1 MSTQNFSFLSPKIP
15 GDKERIAQ
23 ERIRAEEQDATK
35 KEHLHL
41 KGKAKARRGL
51 SMVTPPPNKRK
62 ANYYPSRY
70 SSPILVPIP
79 EGEANREPII
89 FHESAKIDCQ
99 FVSKRMKMVHRKCNE
114 FAPFDFTVP
123 VLFEERGPDSADS
136 AGSVSLI
143 GAGSNGSASIGAGSI
158 GAGGVADFSKHP
170 KPLQGG
176 LVLHARS
183 HFAKTEAT
191 VNHLMMVT
199 SGLDVFSITHAP
211 NAWRHREISSNRSP
225 SNPCSNQVAITHKE
239 RSKMINTL
247 MAMVDHEL
255 LSSPG
260 SDIKVSCVHQALN
273 YLDRYLAAV
282 VIPNRDTFNT
292 VATACLLLSAK
303 MDLEADVDYLPDVKD
318 FVIAAGHSCKTNKI
332 FRWKVLDMERDVMY
346 RLNYKLLSSTA
357 HHFLRE
363 YLLVFHGTN
372 KNYNAKQPFLAEY
385 LCVLSLHDVEQN
397 YLPSKIA
404 ASCIVIA
411 NITLSSPINLATV
424 FPVALAN
431 HTRYVL
437 CDLENCILSVFKLW
451 EKEACTNITSHFM
464 REDKESVSM
473 LDPSLFKRKYDTNFA
488 VLFDVPVST
497 KYNKK
502 KVNTKKL

>member
-15 GDKERIAQ
+15 DDKEKITQR
-23 ERIRAEEQDATK
+23 RFRDEQLK
-35 KEHLHL
+35 KKNASKSKALQL

-51 SMVTPPPNKRK
+51 SMVTPSPKKRK
-62 ANYYPSRY
+62 AEYYPSRY
-70 SSPILVPIP
+70 SPVLVPIP
-79 EGEANREPII
+79 EGEANREPT
-89 FHESAKIDCQ
+89 
-99 FVSKRMKMVHRKCNE
+99 KRMKIVHSKSN
-114 FAPFDFTVP
+114 DFTVP
-123 VLFEERGPDSADS
+123 VLFEERGPDSA
-136 AGSVSLI
+136 GSISLI
-143 GAGSNGSASIGAGSI
+143 GAASDGAASVSAGSISAGSI
-158 GAGGVADFSKHP
+158 GND
-170 KPLQGG
+170 

-183 HFAKTEAT
+183 LFPKTTAT

-239 RSKMINTL
+239 RSKMIDKLIL
-247 MAMVDHEL
+247 MIDHEV

-303 MDLEADVDYLPDVKD
+303 MDLEADVDYRPDVPD
-318 FVIAAGHSCKTNKI
+318 FVRAARHSCNTNQI
-332 FRWKVLDMERDVMY
+332 FRFQVLDMERDVMY

-411 NITLSSPINLATV
+411 NITLNSPINLATV

-431 HTRYVL
+431 HTGYAL
-437 CDLENCILSVFKLW
+437 CDLENCIPSVYKLW
-451 EKEACTNITSHFM
+451 KKEACTNITSHFM

-473 LDPSLFKRKYDTNFA
+473 IDPSLFKRKYDTNFA
-488 VLFDVPVST
+488 VLFDVPVLK
-497 KYNKK
+497 KY
-502 KVNTKKL
+502 